1 MALYRKKPVVI
12 EAWKLNLQDTDDVI
26 RLYEMVN
33 DVDLSTVHMV
43 GSAHVK
49 DLVNSKGGLP
59 IPTLEG
65 EMLAS
70 DGDYII
76 KGVKGEFYPCKPDIF
91 VQTYDRLEIA

>member
-49 DLVNSKGGLP
+49 DLINSKGGLP
-59 IPTLEG
+59 YQHYKVKCWHLTATISSKVLKVSFTH
-65 EMLAS
+65 AS
-70 DGDYII
+70 RTSS
-76 KGVKGEFYPCKPDIF
+76 CKRMIG
-91 VQTYDRLEIA
+91 